1 MGLEPKVG
9 APPTGQSEAELPLKK
24 KKSRPEAERFGFTT
38 VVTAECDTT
47 ASPAGLLMDEER
59 A

>member
-1 MGLEPKVG
+1 MG

-24 KKSRPEAERFGFTT
+24 KKKAQVFGFTT

-47 ASPAGLLMDEER
+47 ASLAGLLMDEER

>member
-1 MGLEPKVG
+1 MG
-9 APPTGQSEAELPLKK
+9 APPTGQSEAELPLK

>member
-9 APPTGQSEAELPLKK
+9 APPTGQSKAELPLK